1 MGVTLHRQNKRRL
14 PLRREQPSHPLGG
27 LVEDFLRYLVA
38 EKNASLKTADNY
50 RRTLGVFLAFDP
62 PPSPPAITADTVRA
76 FKLYLRERVDPRSG
90 RPLKA
95 TTINLYLIA
104 LRNFLRYCATQ
115 EDLDVLP
122 LDKIELL
129 DVRDRE
135 IKVLT
140 DEQIELLLEA
150 PGASKKA
157 TALRDRAILELLFS
171 TGARVS
177 ELTSLNREQVNLKT
191 REMSIRGKRGKIR
204 VIFVSDTAAEALRD
218 YLETRDDAY
227 PPLFIRYAGPRIDVV
242 TEGGEHLRLTTR
254 SMWNIV
260 HHYALRAGIVTDPS
274 PHTLRH
280 TLATTLLRRGADLRS
295 VQEILGH
302 ADVSTTQIY
311 THVTNP
317 QLKEIHR
324 KYHPRNRRQ

>member
-1 MGVTLHRQNKRRL
+1 MDRRRSSS
-14 PLRREQPSHPLGG
+14 RRRGSPPHALQG
-27 LVEDFLRYLVA
+27 LVDAYLRYLVA
-38 EKNASLKTADNY
+38 ERNLSLKTVDSY
-50 RRTLGVFLAFDP
+50 RRRLAGFLAFDP
-62 PPSPPAITADTVRA
+62 PPSPTAIDPDTIRA
-76 FKLYLRERVDPRSG
+76 FKVYLRGRVDPRS
-90 RPLKA
+90 RRALKA
-95 TTINLYLIA
+95 SSINLYLIV

-115 EDLDVLP
+115 EDLKVLP

-129 DVRDRE
+129 DVRERE

-140 DEQIELLLEA
+140 DEQVELLLEA
-150 PGASKKA
+150 PGASKKS

-177 ELTSLNREQVNLKT
+177 ELASLNRDQVNLKT
-191 REMSIRGKRGKIR
+191 REMSIRGKRGKVR

-218 YLETRDDAY
+218 YLNTRDDAY
-227 PPLFIRYAGPRIDVV
+227 PPLFIRYAGPRIDAV

-254 SMWNIV
+254 SIWNIV
-260 HHYALRAGIVTDPS
+260 HHYALRAGIVTNPS

-324 KYHPRNRRQ
+324 KYHPRNRR